1 MSIPLTV
8 GSNSTIPL
16 YQYEPFSYTWT
27 DSSSMT
33 FTASTNVA
41 GMVSNSSPTSVV
53 FSSATGAMI
62 TSSLETITIRA
73 GGLVSSNTV
82 TIDRAR
88 FVDDVSASLSGRRFT
103 FYKNEPISPTVISS
117 FFPLSGTPLATP
129 TLPAGIGIVSNSPSR
144 YSLEGTPLIQIP
156 SCNYNLIGSN
166 PPKYIPS
173 CILSIGVNG
182 ERMRLDLSGTSI
194 VSGMQV
200 GTAISP
206 QVLTAQCPPYPRST
220 NAGNIRYSWTP
231 LPGGLTFADLN
242 GTPVTSPFLP
252 SSLDPSAT
260 LILQGTPT
268 VEGARQFA
276 DLRISQA
283 TVTVTAT
290 RTTPS
295 PFVVASQDLTFA
307 FAETVLFNSFN
318 PFSFFAN
325 VALDPSANFVQA
337 QTYFV
342 SSNVPITSITA
353 LTGLPAGVSL
363 NVVNGTAYFTGTP
376 TTPAVGTYT
385 LRATNANG
393 TTRDASVSISVV
405 TDTISLTGPQDV
417 CYNFVISRPTS
428 SALTG
433 YYPAPISWS
442 ATSDAGLGVSFS
454 APALAGTGLTLDVSG
469 TTATLGGVP
478 DTNTPLGTLRIVAS
492 STGSPA
498 TATRDVSFAVVDD
511 VFTFSTAP
519 AQTLIQNKAMTPVR
533 VTASTLS
540 ERLVVNWSS
549 TGLPTG
555 LSISSDGVISGTPL
569 SAQLSFLPATLTA
582 STGYASA
589 SSNLSF
595 KVLPDDV
602 LIASVNGID
611 SVNTIFSNVDIR
623 GISYSGAAAPLSLD
637 FASLIPYQGGP
648 DISLSITSA
657 GMLSG
662 NLTTANRLF
671 PAYSINVQAT
681 AGALTATERLFFQ
694 LSNTPI
700 PYHAVLAETS
710 PPVAGST
717 VPSYSPPT
725 SVFNVWTNSEYAYR
739 AVGASNSAQFNSAIV
754 NFANPSPSNAN
765 VAYYG
770 DLGQTSTTLLLGA
783 GSNMYRS
790 TNGGQSWSDI
800 VTPSNIQGPTI
811 TIPGFPPS
819 SYTFPKPLVLALAS
833 DGTSNWVCLCAGSTV
848 NRDPV
853 TVVRTSSDD
862 GLTWTDV
869 SLALFTRT
877 PTTPFL
883 DPDAA
888 STRLFYNNGKYFL
901 TQKYTSGSNAPLYS
915 AIAGSVTSPWVE
927 AVGVLSTGTALGMAF
942 SNSLA
947 LVVGTNAN
955 ENIYRSTDNGTNW
968 SQVVDAR
975 FNGSSPVISAAG
987 FGDGQF
993 MIAVN
998 DFGMS
1003 TNDAWLYQS
1012 TDTSNWTRYGNP
1024 TGSPAYS
1031 NVGLVYD
1038 DNAWMVGNAELSA
1051 WSISRVQPDLS
1062 DNAIF
1067 SPSITSGYSLKRMF
1081 FQPVS
1086 RGTVTGTVQIV
1097 RPPLANLIAFVEPTQ
1112 TSYTFYQFCSNTP
1125 IPGRVSQT
1133 LPDFVYYYVSG
1144 LPDGMTAAIDGSE
1157 IVITGK
1163 SVTYTDAPQRTALF
1177 ARQETDTVSTSFT
1190 SRTILPFPVRD
1201 VVTPASA
1208 FTSLTRQYAVVNAAR
1223 NAENRVV
1230 YPAET
1235 RTIGEFTRP
1244 YPPDETTQTVDPKC
1258 YSTSNCP

>member
-1 MSIPLTV
+1 
-8 GSNSTIPL
+8 
-16 YQYEPFSYTWT
+16 
-27 DSSSMT
+27 
-33 FTASTNVA
+33 
-41 GMVSNSSPTSVV
+41 
-53 FSSATGAMI
+53 
-62 TSSLETITIRA
+62 
-73 GGLVSSNTV
+73 
-82 TIDRAR
+82 
-88 FVDDVSASLSGRRFT
+88 
-103 FYKNEPISPTVISS
+103 
-117 FFPLSGTPLATP
+117 
-129 TLPAGIGIVSNSPSR
+129 
-144 YSLEGTPLIQIP
+144 
-156 SCNYNLIGSN
+156 
-166 PPKYIPS
+166 
-173 CILSIGVNG
+173 
-182 ERMRLDLSGTSI
+182 
-194 VSGMQV
+194 
-200 GTAISP
+200 
-206 QVLTAQCPPYPRST
+206 
-220 NAGNIRYSWTP
+220 
-231 LPGGLTFADLN
+231 LTFADLN
-242 GTPVTSPFLP
+242 GIPVTSPFLP

-276 DLRISQA
+276 DLKISQA

-533 VTASTLS
+533 ITASTLS

-569 SAQLSFLPATLTA
+569 VEQASFVPATLTA

-595 KVLPDDV
+595 KVLADDI

-611 SVNTIFSNVDIR
+611 TIDPVFSNVDIR
-623 GISYSGAAAPLSLD
+623 SISYSGVPTPVVLD
-637 FASLIPYQGGP
+637 TSSLIPYQGQP
-648 DISLSITSA
+648 KISLNLTTA

-662 NLTTANRLF
+662 NMTTANRIF
-671 PAYSINVQAT
+671 PAYSIKVQAT
-681 AGALTATERLFFQ
+681 AGALTSIERLFFQ
-694 LSNTPI
+694 MSNTPI
-700 PYHAVLAETS
+700 PYHAFLAETS
-710 PPVAGST
+710 PSSAVLA
-717 VPSYSPPT
+717 PSYVPPLST
-725 SVFNVWTNSEYAYR
+725 FNVWTTSEYAY
-739 AVGASNSAQFNSAIV
+739 AAQISNATAQFNTAIS
-754 NFANPSPSNAN
+754 NFTTSSPTDSN

-770 DLGQTSTTLLLGA
+770 DLGQSPTALVLGA

-790 TNGGQSWSDI
+790 IDGGQTWS
-800 VTPSNIQGPTI
+800 TLTSPSTFQGPRI
-811 TIPGFPPS
+811 AIPNLPFPPTL
-819 SYTFPKPLVLALAS
+819 YTFPKPLVLALTS
-833 DGTSNWVCLCAGSTV
+833 DGTSNWVCLCAASTGDGS
-848 NRDPV
+848 PI

-862 GLTWTDV
+862 GVTWADV
-869 SLALFTRT
+869 SLTLFTRPPPG
-877 PTTPFL
+877 PTL
-883 DPDAA
+883 DPGA
-888 STRLFYNNGKYFL
+888 SATRLFYNKGKYFL
-901 TQKYTSGSNAPLYS
+901 TQIGACNASVYS
-915 AIAGSVTSPWVE
+915 VASGSVTSPWTP
-927 AVGVLSTGTALGMAF
+927 ATGVMSNGGAYGMAF
-942 SNSLA
+942 SDTLA
-947 LVVGTNAN
+947 LVVGGNSN
-955 ENIYRSTDNGTNW
+955 ENIYRSADNGTSW

-987 FGDGQF
+987 YGDGQF

-998 DFGMS
+998 DFGIGNEVW
-1003 TNDAWLYQS
+1003 TYQS
-1012 TDTSNWTRYGNP
+1012 TDTSNWTRYGNT
-1024 TGSPAYS
+1024 TGSNYS

-1038 DNAWMVGNAELSA
+1038 DNAWIVGSTNPGS

-1062 DNAIF
+1062 D
-1067 SPSITSGYSLKRMF
+1067 SYPLSTSIPAGYSLKRML
-1081 FQPVS
+1081 FQPLS
-1086 RGTVTGTVQIV
+1086 RGAVTGTVQIV
-1097 RPPLANLIAFVEPTQ
+1097 RPALINLAGFVEPTQ

-1125 IPGRVSQT
+1125 IAGSAVSAST
-1133 LPDFVYYYVSG
+1133 NFIYYYASG
-1144 LPDGMTAAIDGSE
+1144 VPDGMSATIDGSG
-1157 IVITGK
+1157 ILVTGK
-1163 SVTYTDAPQRTALF
+1163 SVTYTDAPQRTAFF
-1177 ARQETDTVSTSFT
+1177 ARQGTDTVTTSFT

-1201 VVTPASA
+1201 TVTPASA